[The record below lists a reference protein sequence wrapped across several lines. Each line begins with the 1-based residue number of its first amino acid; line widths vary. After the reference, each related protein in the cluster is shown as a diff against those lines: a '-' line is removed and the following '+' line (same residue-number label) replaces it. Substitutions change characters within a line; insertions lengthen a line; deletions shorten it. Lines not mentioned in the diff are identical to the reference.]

1 MKQYT
6 YASLSL
12 LVTAYILTLGSGVQA
27 AYTDAGRTQDVVVKT
42 DAATAA
48 ARSESLETTIIGKR
62 DIENKAAKSVEEV
75 IFSEPGMVRTVDA
88 MGRVMLS
95 MRGAEPRHTLLL
107 VDGQPV
113 LGNVDKYNG
122 AGDELQRLGT
132 DNVERIEVIQGA
144 ASAKYGADAM
154 GGVVNII
161 TKKAAKKAAFTVRAE
176 NRKAAASDGS
186 PYGNYFLR
194 ADSGSTGKG
203 RLALYAGRRT
213 IAPIYSEKVFRG
225 AINYAGDFRTSLR
238 YYGDIKNTG
247 LLVSY
252 APAKDKVLHMA
263 ADTVR
268 EDMKRFVKHRDD
280 SPEPVVLY
288 TRNINRNTYAV
299 QYEAVSYT
307 HLTLPT
313 TPYV

>member
-12 LVTAYILTLGSGVQA
+12 LVTAYILTLGSSVQA

-42 DAATAA
+42 DVATAA

-88 MGRVMLS
+88 MGRVTLS

-154 GGVVNII
+154 GGVANII
-161 TKKAAKKAAFTVRAE
+161 TKKAAKK
-176 NRKAAASDGS
+176 
-186 PYGNYFLR
+186 
-194 ADSGSTGKG
+194 SGVYSTSGKSKSSG
-203 RLALYAGRRT
+203 FRR
-213 IAPIYSEKVFRG
+213 
-225 AINYAGDFRTSLR
+225 
-238 YYGDIKNTG
+238 
-247 LLVSY
+247 
-252 APAKDKVLHMA
+252 
-263 ADTVR
+263 
-268 EDMKRFVKHRDD
+268 
-280 SPEPVVLY
+280 
-288 TRNINRNTYAV
+288 
-299 QYEAVSYT
+299 
-307 HLTLPT
+307 
-313 TPYV
+313 

>member
-12 LVTAYILTLGSGVQA
+12 LVTAYILTLGSSVQA

-88 MGRVMLS
+88 MGRVTLS

-186 PYGNYFLR
+186 LYGNYFLR
-194 ADSGSTGKG
+194 ADSGAPARGG
-203 RLALYAGRRT
+203 LRCMPVGERLRPYIVKRYFAGR
-213 IAPIYSEKVFRG
+213 
-225 AINYAGDFRTSLR
+225 
-238 YYGDIKNTG
+238 
-247 LLVSY
+247 
-252 APAKDKVLHMA
+252 
-263 ADTVR
+263 
-268 EDMKRFVKHRDD
+268 
-280 SPEPVVLY
+280 
-288 TRNINRNTYAV
+288 
-299 QYEAVSYT
+299 
-307 HLTLPT
+307 
-313 TPYV
+313 